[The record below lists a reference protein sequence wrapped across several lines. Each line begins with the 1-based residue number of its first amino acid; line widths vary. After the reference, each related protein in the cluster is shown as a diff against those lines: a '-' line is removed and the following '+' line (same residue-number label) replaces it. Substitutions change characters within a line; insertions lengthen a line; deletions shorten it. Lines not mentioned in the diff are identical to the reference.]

1 MIEIQGLSIFYGKR
15 KLAYPDISVKKGE
28 AVGIAGKSGCGK
40 TSLFSFLLGE
50 LPDSAFSYER
60 AELLGRDL
68 SLWGMERFEKI
79 SYIPQF
85 AQSALNPRMKVWEHI
100 DAVLSAC
107 GRRGSGEAEEL
118 FQKLALSEELF
129 SRYPSTLS
137 GGQKQRIV
145 IALAM
150 LKKPELLFMDEP
162 SSAIDFITLRRI
174 LEYIWSIKG
183 TTTILMTAHQR
194 PFLER
199 LWTGSW
205 SFRREKNAGDQKC
218 DKKLR

>member
-15 KLAYPDISVKKGE
+15 KAYPDISVKKGE

-137 GGQKQRIV
+137 GGQKQRLAV
-145 IALAM
+145 ATAL
-150 LKKPELLFMDEP
+150 LSEKPVLIFDEP
-162 SSAIDFITLRRI
+162 TSGLDYARMVEVSEVIRSLAQHGRIVLVVTHDQEFMQKACDRVLR
-174 LEYIWSIKG
+174 L
-183 TTTILMTAHQR
+183 
-194 PFLER
+194 
-199 LWTGSW
+199 
-205 SFRREKNAGDQKC
+205 
-218 DKKLR
+218 

>member
-85 AQSALNPRMKVWEHI
+85 AQSALNPRMKVREHI
-100 DAVLSAC
+100 DAGPLGLRTPGKRG
-107 GRRGSGEAEEL
+107 GRGAVPETGSFRGAFFQISQYAVRGAEAEDRDR
-118 FQKLALSEELF
+118 ACD
-129 SRYPSTLS
+129 
-137 GGQKQRIV
+137 V
-145 IALAM
+145 
-150 LKKPELLFMDEP
+150 KK
-162 SSAIDFITLRRI
+162 
-174 LEYIWSIKG
+174 
-183 TTTILMTAHQR
+183 
-194 PFLER
+194 
-199 LWTGSW
+199 TGA
-205 SFRREKNAGDQKC
+205 SFYG
-218 DKKLR
+218 

>member
-1 MIEIQGLSIFYGKR
+1 MIEIQGLSILYGKR

-85 AQSALNPRMKVWEHI
+85 AQSALNPRMKVREHI

-150 LKKPELLFMDEP
+150 LKEPELLFMDEP

-174 LEYIWSIKG
+174 LEYIGSIKG

-194 PFLER
+194 PFLEKAVDR
-199 LWTGSW
+199 IVELSEG
-205 SFRREKNAGDQKC
+205 
-218 DKKLR
+218 

>member
-85 AQSALNPRMKVWEHI
+85 AQSALNPRMKVREHI

-174 LEYIWSIKG
+174 LEYIWSIKE

-194 PFLER
+194 PFLEKAVDR
-199 LWTGSW
+199 IVELSEG
-205 SFRREKNAGDQKC
+205 EKCWKSEM
-218 DKKLR
+218 

>member
-118 FQKLALSEELF
+118 FQKLALSDELF

-150 LKKPELLFMDEP
+150 LKEPELLFMDEP

-194 PFLER
+194 PFLEKAVDR
-199 LWTGSW
+199 IVELSEG
-205 SFRREKNAGDQKC
+205 EKC
-218 DKKLR
+218 WRSEM

>member
-1 MIEIQGLSIFYGKR
+1 
-15 KLAYPDISVKKGE
+15 
-28 AVGIAGKSGCGK
+28 
-40 TSLFSFLLGE
+40 
-50 LPDSAFSYER
+50 
-60 AELLGRDL
+60 
-68 SLWGMERFEKI
+68 
-79 SYIPQF
+79 
-85 AQSALNPRMKVWEHI
+85 MKVWEHI

-150 LKKPELLFMDEP
+150 LKEPELLFMDEP

-194 PFLER
+194 PFLEKAVDR
-199 LWTGSW
+199 IVELSEG
-205 SFRREKNAGDQKC
+205 EKCWKSEM
-218 DKKLR
+218 

>member
-150 LKKPELLFMDEP
+150 LKEPELLFMDEP

-183 TTTILMTAHQR
+183 TTTILMTAQQR
-194 PFLER
+194 PFLEKAVDR
-199 LWTGSW
+199 IVELSEG
-205 SFRREKNAGDQKC
+205 EKCWKSEM
-218 DKKLR
+218 

>member
-150 LKKPELLFMDEP
+150 LKEPELLFMDEP

-183 TTTILMTAHQR
+183 TTTILMTAHQL
-194 PFLER
+194 PFLEKAVDR
-199 LWTGSW
+199 IVELSEG
-205 SFRREKNAGDQKC
+205 EKCWKSEM
-218 DKKLR
+218 

>member
-1 MIEIQGLSIFYGKR
+1 MIEIQGLSILYGKR

-85 AQSALNPRMKVWEHI
+85 AQSALNPRMKVREHI
-100 DAVLSAC
+100 DAVL
-107 GRRGSGEAEEL
+107 
-118 FQKLALSEELF
+118 
-129 SRYPSTLS
+129 TLS

-150 LKKPELLFMDEP
+150 LKEPELLFMDEP

-194 PFLER
+194 PFLEKAVDR
-199 LWTGSW
+199 IVELWEG
-205 SFRREKNAGDQKC
+205 
-218 DKKLR
+218 

>member
-85 AQSALNPRMKVWEHI
+85 AQSALNPRMKVREHI

-183 TTTILMTAHQR
+183 TTTILMTAHQQ
-194 PFLER
+194 PFLEKAVDR
-199 LWTGSW
+199 IVELSEG
-205 SFRREKNAGDQKC
+205 EKCWKSEM
-218 DKKLR
+218 

>member
-118 FQKLALSEELF
+118 FQKL
-129 SRYPSTLS
+129 
-137 GGQKQRIV
+137 G
-145 IALAM
+145 
-150 LKKPELLFMDEP
+150 
-162 SSAIDFITLRRI
+162 
-174 LEYIWSIKG
+174 
-183 TTTILMTAHQR
+183 
-194 PFLER
+194 
-199 LWTGSW
+199 
-205 SFRREKNAGDQKC
+205 SFRGAFFQISQYAVRGAEAEDRDRPC
-218 DKKLR
+218 DAKRTGAPFYG

>member
-137 GGQKQRIV
+137 GGQKQRLAV
-145 IALAM
+145 ATAL
-150 LKKPELLFMDEP
+150 LSEKPILIFDEP
-162 SSAIDFITLRRI
+162 TSGLDYARMVEVSGVIRSLAQQGRIVLVVTHDQEFLQRACDRVLR
-174 LEYIWSIKG
+174 L
-183 TTTILMTAHQR
+183 
-194 PFLER
+194 
-199 LWTGSW
+199 
-205 SFRREKNAGDQKC
+205 
-218 DKKLR
+218 

>member
-1 MIEIQGLSIFYGKR
+1 MIEIQGLSILYGKR

-85 AQSALNPRMKVWEHI
+85 AQSALNPRMKVREHI

-150 LKKPELLFMDEP
+150 LKEPELLLWMSRPLP
-162 SSAIDFITLRRI
+162 STLS
-174 LEYIWSIKG
+174 LCG
-183 TTTILMTAHQR
+183 
-194 PFLER
+194 
-199 LWTGSW
+199 GS
-205 SFRREKNAGDQKC
+205 
-218 DKKLR
+218 

>member
-85 AQSALNPRMKVWEHI
+85 AQSALNPRMKVREHI
-100 DAVLSAC
+100 DAISRPADAGEA
-107 GRRGSGEAEEL
+107 GRRGAVPETCSFRGAFFQISQYAVRGAEAEDRDRACDVKE
-118 FQKLALSEELF
+118 
-129 SRYPSTLS
+129 
-137 GGQKQRIV
+137 
-145 IALAM
+145 
-150 LKKPELLFMDEP
+150 
-162 SSAIDFITLRRI
+162 
-174 LEYIWSIKG
+174 
-183 TTTILMTAHQR
+183 
-194 PFLER
+194 
-199 LWTGSW
+199 TGA
-205 SFRREKNAGDQKC
+205 SFYG
-218 DKKLR
+218 

>member
-85 AQSALNPRMKVWEHI
+85 AQSALNPRMKVREHI

-118 FQKLALSEELF
+118 FQKLALSDELF

-150 LKKPELLFMDEP
+150 LKNPELLFMDEP

-183 TTTILMTAHQR
+183 MTTILMTAHQR
-194 PFLER
+194 PFLEKAVDR
-199 LWTGSW
+199 IVELSEG
-205 SFRREKNAGDQKC
+205 EKCWKSEM
-218 DKKLR
+218 

>member
-85 AQSALNPRMKVWEHI
+85 AQSALNPRMKVREHI

-118 FQKLALSEELF
+118 FQKLALSDELF

-183 TTTILMTAHQR
+183 MTTILMTAHQR
-194 PFLER
+194 PFLEKAVDR
-199 LWTGSW
+199 IVELSEG
-205 SFRREKNAGDQKC
+205 EKCWKSEM
-218 DKKLR
+218 

>member
-85 AQSALNPRMKVWEHI
+85 AQSALNPRMKVREHI

-118 FQKLALSEELF
+118 FQKLALSDELF

-174 LEYIWSIKG
+174 LEYIWSIKE

-194 PFLER
+194 PFLEKAVDR
-199 LWTGSW
+199 IVELSEG
-205 SFRREKNAGDQKC
+205 EKCWKSEM
-218 DKKLR
+218 

>member
-1 MIEIQGLSIFYGKR
+1 M
-15 KLAYPDISVKKGE
+15 
-28 AVGIAGKSGCGK
+28 GIAGKSGCGK

-150 LKKPELLFMDEP
+150 LKEPELLFMDEP

-194 PFLER
+194 PFLEKAVDR
-199 LWTGSW
+199 IVELSEG
-205 SFRREKNAGDQKC
+205 EKCWKSEM
-218 DKKLR
+218 

>member
-150 LKKPELLFMDEP
+150 LKEPELLFMDEP

-183 TTTILMTAHQR
+183 TTTILMTTHQR
-194 PFLER
+194 PFLEKAVDR
-199 LWTGSW
+199 IVELSEG
-205 SFRREKNAGDQKC
+205 EKCWKSEM
-218 DKKLR
+218 

>member
-85 AQSALNPRMKVWEHI
+85 AQSALNPRMKVREHI
-100 DAVLSAC
+100 DAILSAC

-174 LEYIWSIKG
+174 LEYRWSIKG
-183 TTTILMTAHQR
+183 TTTILRTAHQR
-194 PFLER
+194 PFLEKAVDR
-199 LWTGSW
+199 IVELSEG
-205 SFRREKNAGDQKC
+205 EKC
-218 DKKLR
+218 WRSEM

>member
-85 AQSALNPRMKVWEHI
+85 AQSALNPRMKVREHI

-118 FQKLALSEELF
+118 FQKLALSDELF

-183 TTTILMTAHQR
+183 TTTILMTI
-194 PFLER
+194 
-199 LWTGSW
+199 
-205 SFRREKNAGDQKC
+205 RRRAEDVRHYA
-218 DKKLR
+218 L

>member
-40 TSLFSFLLGE
+40 TSL
-50 LPDSAFSYER
+50 
-60 AELLGRDL
+60 

-85 AQSALNPRMKVWEHI
+85 AQSALNPRMKVREHI

-194 PFLER
+194 PFLEKAVDR
-199 LWTGSW
+199 IVELSEG
-205 SFRREKNAGDQKC
+205 EKCWKSEM
-218 DKKLR
+218 

>member
-107 GRRGSGEAEEL
+107 GRPGKRGGRGAVPETGSFRGAFFQISQYAVRGAEAED
-118 FQKLALSEELF
+118 
-129 SRYPSTLS
+129 R
-137 GGQKQRIV
+137 
-145 IALAM
+145 
-150 LKKPELLFMDEP
+150 D
-162 SSAIDFITLRRI
+162 
-174 LEYIWSIKG
+174 
-183 TTTILMTAHQR
+183 R
-194 PFLER
+194 PCDAKR
-199 LWTGSW
+199 TGAP
-205 SFRREKNAGDQKC
+205 FYG
-218 DKKLR
+218 

>member
-15 KLAYPDISVKKGE
+15 TLAYPDISVKKGE

-40 TSLFSFLLGE
+40 TPLFSFLLGE

-85 AQSALNPRMKVWEHI
+85 AQSALNPRMKVREHI

-118 FQKLALSEELF
+118 FQKLALSDELF

-183 TTTILMTAHQR
+183 MTTILMTAHQR
-194 PFLER
+194 PFLEKAVDR
-199 LWTGSW
+199 IVELSEG
-205 SFRREKNAGDQKC
+205 EKCWKSEM
-218 DKKLR
+218 

>member
-85 AQSALNPRMKVWEHI
+85 AQSALNPRMKVREHI
-100 DAVLSAC
+100 DAVFRPADA
-107 GRRGSGEAEEL
+107 GEAGR
-118 FQKLALSEELF
+118 QRSCSRNWALSEELF

-137 GGQKQRIV
+137 GGRKQRIV

-150 LKKPELLFMDEP
+150 LKETG
-162 SSAIDFITLRRI
+162 A
-174 LEYIWSIKG
+174 
-183 TTTILMTAHQR
+183 
-194 PFLER
+194 PFY
-199 LWTGSW
+199 G
-205 SFRREKNAGDQKC
+205 
-218 DKKLR
+218 

>member
-1 MIEIQGLSIFYGKR
+1 M
-15 KLAYPDISVKKGE
+15 
-28 AVGIAGKSGCGK
+28 
-40 TSLFSFLLGE
+40 GE
-50 LPDSAFSYER
+50 LPDRTFSYEK

-85 AQSALNPRMKVWEHI
+85 AQSALNPRMKVREHI

-118 FQKLALSEELF
+118 FQRLALSEELF

-162 SSAIDFITLRRI
+162 SSAIDFITLQRI

-194 PFLER
+194 PFLEKAVDR
-199 LWTGSW
+199 IVELSEG
-205 SFRREKNAGDQKC
+205 EKCWKSEM
-218 DKKLR
+218 

>member
-100 DAVLSAC
+100 DAVLSGEA
-107 GRRGSGEAEEL
+107 GRQRSCSRNWLFQRSFFPDIPVRCPGGRSRGS
-118 FQKLALSEELF
+118 
-129 SRYPSTLS
+129 
-137 GGQKQRIV
+137 
-145 IALAM
+145 
-150 LKKPELLFMDEP
+150 
-162 SSAIDFITLRRI
+162 
-174 LEYIWSIKG
+174 
-183 TTTILMTAHQR
+183 
-194 PFLER
+194 
-199 LWTGSW
+199 
-205 SFRREKNAGDQKC
+205 
-218 DKKLR
+218 

>member
-85 AQSALNPRMKVWEHI
+85 AQSALNPRMKVREHI

-174 LEYIWSIKG
+174 LEYIGSNKG

-194 PFLER
+194 PFLEKAVDR
-199 LWTGSW
+199 IVELSEG
-205 SFRREKNAGDQKC
+205 EKCWKSEM
-218 DKKLR
+218 

>member
-85 AQSALNPRMKVWEHI
+85 AQSALNPRMKPA
-100 DAVLSAC
+100 DAGKA
-107 GRRGSGEAEEL
+107 GRQRSCSRNWLFQRSFFPDIPVRCPGGRSRGS
-118 FQKLALSEELF
+118 
-129 SRYPSTLS
+129 
-137 GGQKQRIV
+137 
-145 IALAM
+145 
-150 LKKPELLFMDEP
+150 
-162 SSAIDFITLRRI
+162 
-174 LEYIWSIKG
+174 
-183 TTTILMTAHQR
+183 
-194 PFLER
+194 
-199 LWTGSW
+199 
-205 SFRREKNAGDQKC
+205 
-218 DKKLR
+218 